1 MTYTLKRLVYCHDII
16 NPPKQDRG
24 SDINLILTQSNNQII
39 LKRIQKAYSDRTFVT
54 PYSVEIPDPISLGFT
69 SSDQVTVNREFGNL
83 LLTFNLLLNRV
94 CVLGT
99 YTSFPEFDI
108 TPDNP
113 ESQSHVEKKGN
124 TYKVSLIDS
133 IVIRDSIFVEIGTKE
148 NIEEYQIA
156 HLFNKIQRC
165 GRLDINYGSNIQM
178 ANLSRSFSEY
188 EEAMSN
194 FETLYKFKY
203 LFNSLE
209 YSINIDG
216 TYRKD
221 DEFDSLY
228 ESLVKVPNT
237 KLVDWRGLYNRCKHP
252 QRNQADV
259 NKYFN
264 GIENLADYILALRNN
279 CSDLLLQ
286 RLDELS

>member
-1 MTYTLKRLVYCHDII
+1 MTSALKRLVYCHDIV

-24 SDINLILTQSNNQII
+24 SDINLILTQPNNQII
-39 LKRIQKAYSDRTFVT
+39 LKRIQKSSIDRTFVT
-54 PYSVEIPDPISLGFT
+54 PYSIKIPDPISFGFT
-69 SSDQVTVNREFGNL
+69 SSDQVAVNREFRNL

-94 CVLGT
+94 CILGI

-113 ESQSHVEKKGN
+113 EFQSQVEKKGN
-124 TYKVSLIDS
+124 MYEVSLMDS
-133 IVIRDSIFVEIGTKE
+133 IVIKDSIFVEIGTKE
-148 NIEEYQIA
+148 NIEEHQIT
-156 HLFNKIQRC
+156 HLFNKMRRS
-165 GRLDINYGSNIQM
+165 GRLDINYDSDIQL

-188 EEAMSN
+188 EEAMLN

-216 TYRKD
+216 KYRKD
-221 DEFDSLY
+221 DEFDSFY

-237 KLVDWRGLYNRCKHP
+237 KLADWRSLYNRCKHP
-252 QRNQADV
+252 QRNQADM

-264 GIENLADYILALRNN
+264 DIQNLADYILALRNN
-279 CSDLLLQ
+279 
-286 RLDELS
+286 